1 MISTCRLPKFPS
13 LVIVYLLILSFTLLI
28 NKNNNTYLS
37 APASQSSS
45 LWQQVFV
52 LLSVQVLLSYLMI
65 YLRLQVAS
73 LETRTKTV
81 IDAHTC
87 ICKFQSAFVA
97 DEYELRSVI
106 TLHEHYDCTLYMHC
120 M

>member
-1 MISTCRLPKFPS
+1 
-13 LVIVYLLILSFTLLI
+13 
-28 NKNNNTYLS
+28 
-37 APASQSSS
+37 
-45 LWQQVFV
+45 
-52 LLSVQVLLSYLMI
+52 MI

-81 IDAHTC
+81 IDAYTF
-87 ICKFQSAFVA
+87 ICKFQSAFVE

>member
-1 MISTCRLPKFPS
+1 
-13 LVIVYLLILSFTLLI
+13 
-28 NKNNNTYLS
+28 
-37 APASQSSS
+37 
-45 LWQQVFV
+45 
-52 LLSVQVLLSYLMI
+52 MI

-87 ICKFQSAFVA
+87 ICIFQSAFVA

-106 TLHEHYDCTLYMHC
+106 TLHVIEHYDCTLYMHC

>member
-1 MISTCRLPKFPS
+1 MQTPQVPKLGDCLFVDFVLHFTYKQKQQFTP
-13 LVIVYLLILSFTLLI
+13 IYLHR
-28 NKNNNTYLS
+28 
-37 APASQSSS
+37 QSSS
-45 LWQQVFV
+45 LWQQVLV

-87 ICKFQSAFVA
+87 IFKFQSAFVA
-97 DEYELRSVI
+97 
-106 TLHEHYDCTLYMHC
+106 
-120 M
+120 